1 MSEAPTNP
9 HESHPRTNREYED
22 PHYHDEEP
30 DVQSDDSPRLGK
42 PPGKK
47 KPPRKPLPPRRH
59 YED

>member
-9 HESHPRTNREYED
+9 HESRPRTNREYED

-42 PPGKK
+42 PRGHCLIAFEE
-47 KPPRKPLPPRRH
+47 RN
-59 YED
+59 EIVD